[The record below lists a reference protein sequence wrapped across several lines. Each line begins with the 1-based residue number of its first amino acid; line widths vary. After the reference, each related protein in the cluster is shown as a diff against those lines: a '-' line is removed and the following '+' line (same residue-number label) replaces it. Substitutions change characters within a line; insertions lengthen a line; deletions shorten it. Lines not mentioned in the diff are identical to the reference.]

1 MVYHARSW
9 VGWNPFVSERTCIV
23 SCSSPG
29 KQEHLGMLGL
39 CFTARSMSA
48 VSLLSLKMLEPPHAS
63 SVNSDIHKMNIYI
76 YILFLFD
83 HL

>member
-1 MVYHARSW
+1 
-9 VGWNPFVSERTCIV
+9 
-23 SCSSPG
+23 
-29 KQEHLGMLGL
+29 MLGL

-76 YILFLFD
+76 YSFSFRSFVGQMMGVVLSVQNSLSDVQIRLVAKFRSS
-83 HL
+83 